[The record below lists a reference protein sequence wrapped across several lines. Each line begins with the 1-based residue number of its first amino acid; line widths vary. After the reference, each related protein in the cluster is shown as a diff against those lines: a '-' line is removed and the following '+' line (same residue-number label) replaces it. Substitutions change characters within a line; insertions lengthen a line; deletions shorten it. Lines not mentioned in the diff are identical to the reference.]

1 MVQRLDAKKI
11 LGQNSIWLVLIALC
25 AFMAVYSPH
34 FLTPVNIT
42 NLLTTEAIKGI
53 VTVGVMFCIL
63 SKGIDLSTGSVVALS
78 SVVSA
83 SLVQEIHAHNKI
95 IEGMYPLSPYV
106 ALLAGLTVGLLVGLF
121 NGALIAY
128 TKIPAFIAT
137 LGTMLIARALA
148 QLYTLAQ
155 PVAVLTPEFTV
166 LGRGMNFGLDAPNFL
181 PNIPNVVLIFL
192 IVLGIGAFMLNRTRY
207 GKNVYAIGGND
218 MAARVAGINVE
229 FTLVKVYAFS
239 GLCAG
244 LAGVLLAARTVTGH
258 SVHGTGLEL
267 DAIAAATVGGVSHS
281 GGIGRIS
288 SVFAGILVLG
298 VVSNGLLILGVSPYL
313 QNVVRGGI
321 IIGAVAFDMRK
332 HAKRA

>member
-1 MVQRLDAKKI
+1 MGKFDIKKV
-11 LGQNSIWLVLIALC
+11 LSQNSIWLVFIALC
-25 AFMAVYSPH
+25 AFMAFYSPH

-63 SKGIDLSTGSVVALS
+63 AKGIDLSTGSVVALS

-83 SLVQEIHAHNKI
+83 SLVQEITAHNKI
-95 IEGMYPLSPYV
+95 FEGMYPLSPMV
-106 ALLAGLTVGLLVGLF
+106 AVMAGLAVGLLVGLT
-121 NGALIAY
+121 NGVLIAY

-155 PVAVLTPEFTV
+155 PVSVLTPEFTTI
-166 LGRGMNFGLDAPNFL
+166 GRGMNFGLNTPEFI

-192 IVLGIGAFMLNRTRY
+192 IVLGIGAFMLTRTRY
-207 GKNVYAIGGND
+207 GKNIYAIGGND
-218 MAARVAGINVE
+218 VAARVAGINVE
-229 FTLVKVYAFS
+229 FNLVKVYAFS

-244 LAGVLLAARTVTGH
+244 LAGVLIAARTVTGH

-281 GGIGRIS
+281 GGIGRVS
-288 SVFAGILVLG
+288 GVFAGILVLG

-313 QNVVRGGI
+313 QNVVRGAI
-321 IIGAVAFDMRK
+321 IIGAVVFDMRK
-332 HAKRA
+332 NARRA